1 MITVR
6 EVQRVAFTAQPYTG
20 PTGATLTI
28 DDVVKLTTPNDWDGA
43 LYQLGDTAAQEIARQ
58 FNDTHHPV
66 RQQIAARPRRATR
79 PRR

>member
-1 MITVR
+1 MITAQ
-6 EVQRVAFTAQPYTG
+6 EVQRVAFTAVPYTG

-28 DDVVKLTTPNDWDGA
+28 DDIVKLTASGDWDGA
-43 LYQLGDTAAQEIARQ
+43 LYRLGDSAAHDIARQ

-66 RQQIAARPRRATR
+66 RQQITARPRRATR